1 MVWCVEGSLVT
12 GLVIYQSRSKPRT
25 RSDIHS
31 PTLTH
36 FQGKWP
42 QRSYACNLSYVILQD
57 HISGLTSSL
66 PDYKSLHRSIEAV
79 GAVLMAYLDPI

>member
-12 GLVIYQSRSKPRT
+12 GLAIYQRRSKPRK

-31 PTLTH
+31 PTHTH

-57 HISGLTSSL
+57 HVSGLTSSR
-66 PDYKSLHRSIEAV
+66 PYYKSSHRSIEAV
-79 GAVLMAYLDPI
+79 GAVLMAYLDPF